1 MADSTPPLDT
11 LIQQLNTGSTKKQLA
26 AIDALIAQGETG
38 YSCLFTYLKENL
50 PQEQKPVLAVGAT
63 YQALRNTQTPET
75 IAELERNYPNGI
87 FPLESAAQINYQ
99 PLQTALAAQDFET
112 SDNLTREMLC
122 ELAGDGAVQRQWL
135 YFTEVEKFPSLDLH
149 TINSLWWLHSNG
161 NFGFSVQRQL
171 WKAVG
176 KDFPKLWPK
185 IGWKTGNTWTRWPSG
200 FTWNLSAPV
209 GHLPLLNQLRGV
221 RVAESLYNH
230 PVWERFQ
237 W

>member
-1 MADSTPPLDT
+1 
-11 LIQQLNTGSTKKQLA
+11 
-26 AIDALIAQGETG
+26 
-38 YSCLFTYLKENL
+38 
-50 PQEQKPVLAVGAT
+50 
-63 YQALRNTQTPET
+63 
-75 IAELERNYPNGI
+75 
-87 FPLESAAQINYQ
+87 
-99 PLQTALAAQDFET
+99 
-112 SDNLTREMLC
+112 MLC

-135 YFTEVEKFPSLDLH
+135 YFSEVEKFPSLDLH
-149 TINSLWWLHSNG
+149 MINSLWWLHSNG

-230 PVWERFQ
+230 PVWERYQ